1 MISFASS
8 PNSVRMLERNATG
21 ASQESQKNDFG
32 YVAESPFC
40 GLFSFFATRR
50 WGFRNNLFLISR
62 RQLLT
67 MLSGN
72 LGSARFESVPADTC
86 SIVGVDCAT
95 KGDADI
101 FFSKA
106 VIKPKVN
113 NMLEGGRVGEGGGG
127 EGVQRV
133 TWDKKCSP

>member
-67 MLSGN
+67 MFSGN
-72 LGSARFESVPADTC
+72 LGSARFESVPADPD
-86 SIVGVDCAT
+86 SIVGVDGAI
-95 KGDADI
+95 KDDDAS
-101 FFSKA
+101 FFSKD
-106 VIKPKVN
+106 VIKA
-113 NMLEGGRVGEGGGG
+113 
-127 EGVQRV
+127 
-133 TWDKKCSP
+133 TAIWD

>member
-1 MISFASS
+1 
-8 PNSVRMLERNATG
+8 MLERNATG
-21 ASQESQKNDFG
+21 SSQESQKNDFG

-72 LGSARFESVPADTC
+72 LGSARFESVPADPC

-101 FFSKA
+101 FVSKA
-106 VIKPKVN
+106 VIEPTDD
-113 NMLEGGRVGEGGGG
+113 NMLVGGGG
-127 EGVQRV
+127 GGGGARWG
-133 TWDKKCSP
+133 TKCSQ